1 MSARTPHS
9 THFRQLSL
17 HVLECKEATALQAY
31 LMLQKQVVNIPRPF
45 DAVLSCNQLM
55 QMLQPQLVRCM
66 QIERLPVFF
75 KQRDNYFFPAWTF
88 VIPTTIMRLPVSFV
102 ESLVWT
108 VITYFE
114 IDLAPTAGRYWY
126 WS

>member
-1 MSARTPHS
+1 MWGHILWA
-9 THFRQLSL
+9 
-17 HVLECKEATALQAY
+17 A
-31 LMLQKQVVNIPRPF
+31 
-45 DAVLSCNQLM
+45 DAVVKCNKPM
-55 QMLQPQLVRCM
+55 QMLQSQLVPCM

-114 IDLAPTAGRYWY
+114 IDLAPTAGRYWC
-126 WS
+126 SRLVSLDALLSLPQVALEA

>member
-1 MSARTPHS
+1 
-9 THFRQLSL
+9 
-17 HVLECKEATALQAY
+17 
-31 LMLQKQVVNIPRPF
+31 
-45 DAVLSCNQLM
+45 M
-55 QMLQPQLVRCM
+55 QMLQSQLVPCM